1 MDFAPEDEL
10 KILRSSIRAFAADA
24 VAPRVRIMEE
34 TGEMPPEFCG
44 LLAGQGLFG
53 ISVPFDCGGTQMT
66 SLERLVMLEEVARV
80 SAATAAW
87 LAVQHTAAAA
97 LLETGG
103 PREKKEVLP
112 ELAAGRQFAALAL
125 VPPPGTPGP
134 PITFRTVLGDSYR
147 LDGQASWCYGAPAAE
162 WFLVEGIAPGQDAA
176 LFLLSRSAEGLVT
189 GPATPAT
196 GLRGC
201 PAGPVQLAAAYVPP
215 EARLGRRPARAVGD
229 VIAAA
234 HALGFCGIVLGVMQ
248 AAMEAGLD
256 FATKRVLYGKP
267 IAGLQSVQF
276 RLAEMYADLEAG
288 RLLAYRTAWLMD
300 RDAACALDMVAAYQF
315 LAGSALRGTRKAV
328 EIFGGYGCLQDFPV
342 ERFYRDAL
350 TLTSRECPIR
360 LDAFPDGG

>member
-1 MDFAPEDEL
+1 MNFAHEDEL
-10 KILRSSIRAFAADA
+10 KILRQTVRSFAAD
-24 VAPRVRIMEE
+24 VLAPEVRLMEE
-34 TGEMPPEFCG
+34 TGEMAPRVLD
-44 LLAGQGLFG
+44 LLASQGLFG
-53 ISVPFDCGGTQMT
+53 ISVPFDYGGTQMT
-66 SLERLVMLEEVARV
+66 SLERLVTLEEVARV
-80 SAATAAW
+80 SAATATW
-87 LAVQHTAAAA
+87 LAVQHTAATAV
-97 LLETGG
+97 LTTGSA
-103 PREKKEVLP
+103 RDKEEVLP
-112 ELAAGRQFAALAL
+112 ELARGRQFAALAL

-134 PITFRTVLGDSYR
+134 TITFRSVLGDSYR
-147 LDGQASWCYGAPAAE
+147 LDGQASWCFGAPVAD
-162 WFLVEGIAPGQDAA
+162 WFLVEGVAPGQDVA
-176 LFLLSRSAEGLVT
+176 LFLLPRSTEGLLA

-201 PAGPVQLAAAYVPP
+201 PAGPVQLSAACVPP
-215 EARLGRRPARAVGD
+215 ESRLGRRPSRTVGD
-229 VIAAA
+229 VVAAA

-300 RDAACALDMVAAYQF
+300 RDEACALDIVAAYQF
-315 LAGSALRGTRKAV
+315 LSGSALRGTRKAV

-350 TLTSRECPIR
+350 TLTSRECPVR
-360 LDAFPDGG
+360 LDTASNGV